1 MKHFTWIL
9 LLLLSIILVG
19 CVPKENN
26 IDDKPEPEI
35 TYNYT
40 YDLTLENYAKY
51 IVFRYRHLDIVDG
64 NKQLEVFFETKYPNG
79 IMVDIE
85 ATVFLQ
91 TEYTIFET
99 IIQNAEFP
107 ISFTNLD
114 QASKVLNYT
123 GFQNFRL
130 VAVTEIT
137 GKVMTNDETV
147 ALEEQV
153 SLNAKHSLEQMLE
166 KFKEPYE
173 TLSTESYLHV
183 TEGGQTQIS
192 SVKTAY
198 RTDPFYYETL
208 YSDFSGA
215 LWMENSHGDIDA
227 YYLSH
232 RHFDYY
238 LQKLMV
244 IPIEDLNKVVD
255 DGLFEL
261 DDSWT
266 YSIENGDF
274 VVTGSSESL
283 LDVVLFDEQ
292 TLNQYQNLLGNGT
305 IEITFADLDT
315 RLMVSIELWVGL
327 SKVKI
332 ETYYSFNTFASI
344 DLSMYRVLPTTN
356 PELANQP
363 TDLSQTQSGYLLQN
377 VRYYYQIEVTEG
389 TYVFD
394 LSYPVEIEVFD
405 LSGNLIEPETWLTP
419 MVSDKKYRLESGF
432 YMVNMFHS
440 RNSTIDYSISLNHLE
455 NIYETIGSPTD
466 EIELVDGFNLH
477 IEGKFDEVYLYYEA
491 LKDGYIVLY
500 HPDNEPLEVIY
511 VYNEML
517 GNQVTYTIYGEVPI
531 QVVAGINRIKITA
544 PEAVNTIVQI
554 RVDE

>member
-1 MKHFTWIL
+1 MKHLTWIL
-9 LLLLSIILVG
+9 FLILSITLGG
-19 CVPKENN
+19 CVETN
-26 IDDKPEPEI
+26 ITNGPTQDPYK
-35 TYNYT
+35 YT
-40 YDLTLENYAKY
+40 YDLTINNFTDHMDFSHRQVAIEG
-51 IVFRYRHLDIVDG
+51 G
-64 NKQLEVFFETKYPNG
+64 NKKQEVLFEMKYPDG
-79 IMVDIE
+79 ILMDIQ
-85 ATVFLQ
+85 V
-91 TEYTIFET
+91 
-99 IIQNAEFP
+99 
-107 ISFTNLD
+107 
-114 QASKVLNYT
+114 KVLVQTQVLILGNTIYSDEFSYNFTKKTSST
-123 GFQNFRL
+123 GYLTYPAMRDLFL
-130 VAVTEIT
+130 ITITEIS

-147 ALEEQV
+147 E
-153 SLNAKHSLEQMLE
+153 NAKQAAIHAKQGLEQMLE

-173 TLSTESYLHV
+173 TLSTESYLYV

-215 LWMENSHGDIDA
+215 LWMENSQGDIDA

-232 RHFDYY
+232 RQFDHY
-238 LQKLMV
+238 LQKLLV
-244 IPIEDLNKVVD
+244 IPREDFNQVID
-255 DGLFEL
+255 DGLFDL
-261 DDSWT
+261 DDTWT

-283 LDVVLFDEQ
+283 LDFVLIDEQ
-292 TLNQYQNLLGNGT
+292 TLNQYQNLLGNDT

-327 SKVKI
+327 NKVKI

-344 DLSMYRVLPTTN
+344 DLSKYRVLPTTN

-363 TDLSQTQSGYLLQN
+363 TDLSQTQSGYLLPN

-394 LSYPVEIEVFD
+394 LSYPVEIEVYD

-419 MVSDKKYRLESGF
+419 LVSDKKYRLESGF

-440 RNSTIDYSISLNHLE
+440 RNSTINYSISLSHLE
-455 NIYETIGSPTD
+455 GIYETIGSPTD

-531 QVVAGINRIKITA
+531 HVVAGINRIKITA
-544 PEAVNTIVQI
+544 PEAVNTIVHI